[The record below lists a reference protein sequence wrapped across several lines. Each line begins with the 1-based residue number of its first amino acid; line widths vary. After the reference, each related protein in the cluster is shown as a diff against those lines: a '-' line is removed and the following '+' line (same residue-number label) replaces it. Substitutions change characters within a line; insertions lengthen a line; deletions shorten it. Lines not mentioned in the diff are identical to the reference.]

1 VESGAARSDCRA
13 DEILTECGHPCPL
26 HSLFTFAFGLFY
38 ISADKDVRA
47 PQFMKFSAS
56 LPKEVLKMSLDSI
69 LSHKFRS
76 GLTILGIVIGIITAI
91 VVASILT
98 GMRQSIVS
106 IVEDYGTNNIY
117 AFHLTTGLSNGNR
130 DERNRKPLTE
140 ADADA
145 LLTQSSAIED
155 VAMVAPNI
163 GSWGAGFDDN
173 LVYEGKN
180 YRWALTDGVT
190 ANYAQIVNLVL
201 KQGRWLSE
209 ADNQQRRNVLVVGV
223 NTVEALF
230 PGKEDEAVG
239 KVVRMNGTTWEI
251 VGVIEKRKA
260 GFFGEN
266 EEDRKIFLPFRTARK
281 AAPLRDAILHIIQA
295 KQGQLNDAVAEVE
308 GILRQ
313 RREVKYGD
321 PNNFDVKTAD
331 NFIAQFDG
339 IIGGVGAA
347 AIAISM
353 LGLLVGGI
361 GVMNIMLV
369 SVTER
374 TKEIGIRK
382 AIGATKSAI
391 VLQFLLEAMTL
402 TFFGGVIGIVLAVGI
417 SNLIMLLIPSIP
429 ATVEFWMIGL
439 SLSVSVGIGLIFGVL
454 PARKAA
460 KLDPIE
466 CLRYE

>member
-1 VESGAARSDCRA
+1 MAVS
-13 DEILTECGHPCPL
+13 T
-26 HSLFTFAFGLFY
+26 
-38 ISADKDVRA
+38 
-47 PQFMKFSAS
+47 S
-56 LPKEVLKMSLDSI
+56 LPVEVLKMAMDSI
-69 LSHKFRS
+69 RSHKFRS
-76 GLTILGIVIGIITAI
+76 FLTILGIVVGVITAI

-98 GMRQSIVS
+98 GMRNSIVA
-106 IVEDYGTNNIY
+106 IVEEYGTNNIY
-117 AFHLTTGLSNGNR
+117 AFHLSTGFGPRSR
-130 DERNRKPLTE
+130 DERNREPLTD

-145 LLTQSSAIED
+145 IMAQSTAVQDIT
-155 VAMVAPNI
+155 MVAPSI
-163 GSWGAGFDDN
+163 GSFNGGFDDN

-180 YRWALTDGVT
+180 YRWALTDGVMPNIFEIT
-190 ANYAQIVNLVL
+190 NLVL
-201 KQGRWLSE
+201 KSGRFITE
-209 ADNQQRRNVLVVGV
+209 ADNYQRRNVLVVGV

-239 KVVRMNGTTWEI
+239 KLVRMNGETWEI

-266 EEDRKIFLPFRTARK
+266 EEDRKVFLPYRTARK
-281 AAPLRDAILHIIQA
+281 AAPDRDEELLIIQS
-295 KQGQLNDAVAEVE
+295 KPGQLNDAAAEVE

-313 RREVKYGD
+313 RRGVKYGE
-321 PNNFDVKTAD
+321 PNNFDLKTPD
-331 NFIAQFDG
+331 EFIAQFDG
-339 IIGGVGAA
+339 IMGGIGLA
-347 AIAISM
+347 AIAISC

-382 AIGATKSAI
+382 AIGATKGAI

-402 TFFGGVIGIVLAVGI
+402 TAFGGVIGVVVAIGI

-429 ATVEFWMIGL
+429 AQVPLWAVITG
-439 SLSVSVGIGLIFGVL
+439 LSVSVGVGLIFGVL
-454 PARKAA
+454 PARKASR
-460 KLDPIE
+460 LDPIE

>member
-1 VESGAARSDCRA
+1 MA
-13 DEILTECGHPCPL
+13 
-26 HSLFTFAFGLFY
+26 
-38 ISADKDVRA
+38 
-47 PQFMKFSAS
+47 M
-56 LPKEVLKMSLDSI
+56 DSI

-76 GLTILGIVIGIITAI
+76 ALTILGIVIGIITAI

-98 GMRQSIVS
+98 GMRQSIVA

-117 AFHLTTGLSNGNR
+117 AFHLSTGFGGSNR
-130 DERNRKPLTE
+130 DERNRKPLTD

-155 VAMVAPNI
+155 VALVAPNI
-163 GSWGAGFDDN
+163 GSWGTGFDDN

-180 YRWALTDGVT
+180 YRWALTDGVSP
-190 ANYAQIVNLVL
+190 NYAGIVNLAL
-201 KQGRWLSE
+201 KQGRWLTE

-266 EEDRKIFLPFRTARK
+266 EEDRKIFLPYRTARK
-281 AAPLRDAILHIIQA
+281 AAPLRDAVLHIIQA
-295 KQGQLNDAVAEVE
+295 KPGQLKDAVLEVE

-313 RREVKYGD
+313 RREVKYGE

-339 IIGGVGAA
+339 IIGGAGAA
-347 AIAISM
+347 AIAISL

-402 TFFGGVIGIVLAVGI
+402 TFFGGVIGVLVAVGI

-429 ATVEFWMIGL
+429 ATVELWMIGL
-439 SLSVSVGIGLIFGVL
+439 SLSVSIAVGLIFGVL